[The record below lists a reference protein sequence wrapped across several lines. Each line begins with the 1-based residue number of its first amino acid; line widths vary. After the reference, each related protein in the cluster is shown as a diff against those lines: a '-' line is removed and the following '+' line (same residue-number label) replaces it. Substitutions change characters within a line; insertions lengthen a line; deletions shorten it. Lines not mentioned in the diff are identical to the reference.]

1 MVLLIHQGKLV
12 AMVVKDPRLS
22 FFLWNPCSHR
32 PQLAFSYLLRLVYQC
47 SEYVLTH
54 LQLPAFELDSR
65 DFHQIR
71 ARSLHY
77 GLKKEPESKFAD
89 NWQKQ
94 ISVSH
99 KKSPIHICCTFSVKQ
114 GQLASSWNLRL
125 LILLRKYLW
134 TSYLGEIFGK
144 VQFVPSFHLMCTD
157 IEKEIATTQCALS
170 CLVSQSVMLLPNQS
184 ISYMDL

>member
-1 MVLLIHQGKLV
+1 MVLLIHQGKV
-12 AMVVKDPRLS
+12 AAMVVKDSRLS
-22 FFLWNPCSHR
+22 FFFATPVHIDHSLHFCIYCAW
-32 PQLAFSYLLRLVYQC
+32 FTT
-47 SEYVLTH
+47 EYGLTH

-99 KKSPIHICCTFSVKQ
+99 KKSPIHICCTFQSNK
-114 GQLASSWNLRL
+114 ASWLHRE
-125 LILLRKYLW
+125 IL
-134 TSYLGEIFGK
+134 G
-144 VQFVPSFHLMCTD
+144 C
-157 IEKEIATTQCALS
+157 
-170 CLVSQSVMLLPNQS
+170 
-184 ISYMDL
+184 